1 MFTTTLK
8 TIPEMPEKTEPTDQ
22 SPPRTGCDLGR
33 CSHSWASDLERGDDS
48 SSDRPGTGTDSGAL
62 LSSVDDYK
70 GAGYDDDG
78 KDDDAAVLTGRDC
91 VAIAG
96 AFCCLLSTMGVIN
109 AVGLLQRHMEQ
120 NQLRDYSPPQVGWIA
135 AANSFLTLFSP
146 LLAGPM
152 YDRWGHSRII
162 AAGAGIFTAGIVVTS
177 VLDGRTAT
185 ADPAAT
191 YWLLF
196 VFWGVFCG
204 SGTGFVSTAVTG
216 YTSGRFDKRRGLALG
231 LGSAGGSMGGIV
243 WPLVLRA
250 TLRAW
255 GWMPAMLLVGG
266 LAIFLLA
273 LGALCLCP
281 AAVIL
286 VVGSR
291 RRQHKRGRELEEG
304 KRKEKKEEEEEEEGD
319 DKRGRREISWASV
332 WKVLSRVL
340 SQVDFVLL
348 TMSLVAFQFVVT
360 GIMGTMPG
368 WADRES
374 FDRENIFYVVAAVNG

>member
-62 LSSVDDYK
+62 LSSVDYK
-70 GAGYDDDG
+70 GAGDDDDG
-78 KDDDAAVLTGRDC
+78 KDDNAAGLTGRDF

-152 YDRWGHSRII
+152 YDRWGHSRIV
-162 AAGAGIFTAGIVVTS
+162 AAGAGLFTAGIVVTS

-266 LAIFLLA
+266 LAFFLLA

-281 AAVIL
+281 AAV
-286 VVGSR
+286 
-291 RRQHKRGRELEEG
+291 EG
-304 KRKEKKEEEEEEEGD
+304 KGEDR
-319 DKRGRREISWASV
+319 RGRRGISWASV

-340 SQVDFVLL
+340 SQGDFVLL